1 MQLAILISYL
11 IIYLLKRASSQKN
24 DRAMSKLSFQRV
36 QAYHVEPEA
45 LDSLKRFQRGNLVT
59 LSQYIYP
66 CYLTNLG
73 MKGRLPLE
81 IRVVEEQILDSGHR
95 PIKIFDFP

>member
-11 IIYLLKRASSQKN
+11 IIYLLKRASSKKN

-95 PIKIFDFP
+95 PRKIFDFQ